1 MDYLLKETVLG
12 PSWDHLGSIFR
23 TTFGTMVLGPPWG
36 VVYHLK
42 DGLLDLGA
50 VLEGGGEGAHG
61 RAGDEGADDA
71 AVALQFQTNHLKEKN
86 IQLRVIIFLMC
97 YIVIF

>member
-1 MDYLLKETVLG
+1 
-12 PSWDHLGSIFR
+12 
-23 TTFGTMVLGPPWG
+23 MVLGPPRG

-71 AVALQFQTNHLKEKN
+71 AVALQLQTNHLREEKAWLELSISYSTGCLIESSN
-86 IQLRVIIFLMC
+86 L
-97 YIVIF
+97 

>member
-1 MDYLLKETVLG
+1 
-12 PSWDHLGSIFR
+12 
-23 TTFGTMVLGPPWG
+23 MVLGPPWG
-36 VVYHLK
+36 EVYHLK

-71 AVALQFQTNHLKEKN
+71 AVALQFQTNHLREEN
-86 IQLRVIIFLMC
+86 VHLEL
-97 YIVIF
+97 

>member
-1 MDYLLKETVLG
+1 
-12 PSWDHLGSIFR
+12 
-23 TTFGTMVLGPPWG
+23 MVLGPPWG

-50 VLEGGGEGAHG
+50 LLEGGGEGAHG

-71 AVALQFQTNHLKEKN
+71 AVALQLQTNHLREEK
-86 IQLRVIIFLMC
+86 VSGIIDKLVECTSYNTGRPFSLFKTSC
-97 YIVIF
+97 